1 MWAMKALLVMT
12 FIRLVTEM
20 KFSVGIAPSTSK
32 RASATK
38 GATARRSQ
46 SREVF
51 GLVVSVAAVVMA
63 SGSLPCLYARG
74 QHDDF
79 VLGHVFPRQFT
90 DNLPRSH
97 DKDAVADADQ
107 LRHFGGDDDNRPPLL
122 RQPGDELV

>member
-1 MWAMKALLVMT
+1 MMAMKALRVIT

-20 KFSVGIAPSTSK
+20 KFSLAMAPSTSR

-51 GLVVSVAAVVMA
+51 GLAVSVAAVVMA
-63 SGSLPCLYARG
+63 SGSLPCLYTGG

-79 VLGHVFPRQFT
+79 VLGHVFSRQLP
-90 DNLPRSH
+90 DNLPRPH
-97 DKDAVADADQ
+97 DKDAVADA
-107 LRHFGGDDDNRPPLL
+107 
-122 RQPGDELV
+122 